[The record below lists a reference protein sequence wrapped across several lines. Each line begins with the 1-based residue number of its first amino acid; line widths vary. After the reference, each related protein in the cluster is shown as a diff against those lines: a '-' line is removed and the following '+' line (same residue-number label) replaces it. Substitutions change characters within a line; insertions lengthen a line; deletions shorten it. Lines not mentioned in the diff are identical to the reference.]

1 MLKRYD
7 TYVIARVT
15 AFVVILILILLM
27 IYIVVDFSEKTD
39 DFTDRGAGLADIV
52 QRYYLPYIPE
62 IIRLVLPVAI
72 FIASLFIAGQMSD
85 RLEMAAL
92 RSAGLSFYRLIM
104 PYMVVAVA
112 GLAITSILDG
122 FIVPPANRIRF
133 AFEREY
139 LNKRNTFDSGTQIFR
154 QESIYAHSSVDFF
167 DPVEKA
173 GYRFRL
179 HQFDSTGLR
188 EFTESQRIVWI
199 DSLNLW
205 RLESAERQIFDSV
218 EVRAQFFPQLDTVL
232 TILPRD
238 LARSSSDIAM
248 LTYTE
253 AIDYV
258 SSIERS
264 GSGRLELPVTQLW
277 GRILYPFGILVVST
291 IGFTIGFVRRRGG
304 QGVPIAIGLSVSFV
318 YLTLLKVMEPLGYA
332 GIVSAFWAAFLPHMI
347 FGIGAFVLVYYT
359 RK

>member
-1 MLKRYD
+1 MFKRYD
-7 TYVIARVT
+7 RFVIGRVI
-15 AFVVILILILLM
+15 AFVVLVILILLM

-39 DFTDRGAGLADIV
+39 DFTDRGASMSDVV

-62 IIRLVLPVAI
+62 MVRLVLPVAI

-92 RSAGLSFYRLIM
+92 RSAGLSFYRLLR
-104 PYMVVAVA
+104 PYIVIALI
-112 GLAITSILDG
+112 GLTLTSLLDG
-122 FIVPPANRIRF
+122 FVVPPANRIRF

-139 LNKRNTFDSGTQIFR
+139 LNRRSSFEARTQVFR
-154 QESIYAHSSVDFF
+154 QESVFAHSSVDFF

-179 HQFDSTGLR
+179 HQFDSSGLR

-199 DSLNLW
+199 DSLSLW

-218 EVRAQFFPQLDTVL
+218 QVRAEFYPQLDTIL
-232 TILPRD
+232 TIQPRD

-248 LTYTE
+248 LTYSE
-253 AIDYV
+253 ALDYID
-258 SSIERS
+258 SIKRS
-264 GSGRLELPVTQLW
+264 GSGRLELPLTQLW
-277 GRILYPFGILVVST
+277 GRLMYPFGILIVT
-291 IGFTIGFVRRRGG
+291 IIGFTIGFVRRRGG

-318 YLTLLKVMEPLGYA
+318 YLTLLKVLEPLGYV
-332 GIVSAFWAAFLPHMI
+332 GLIPPFFAALLPHAI
-347 FGIGAFVLVYYT
+347 FAAGASFLVYFT